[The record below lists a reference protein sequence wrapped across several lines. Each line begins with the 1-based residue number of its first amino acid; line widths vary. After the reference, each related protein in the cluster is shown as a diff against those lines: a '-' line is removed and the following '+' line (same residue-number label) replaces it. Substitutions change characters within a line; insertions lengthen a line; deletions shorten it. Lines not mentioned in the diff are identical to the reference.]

1 MREKLNFW
9 SLFLSILCL
18 VSYLTIYNWT
28 ELYRLIGDIS
38 DPVAFIIV
46 YILSL
51 TTLILGIIG
60 LTGKKKNLKS
70 VLRGIVTILI
80 TFSITGFLS
89 LLMWIQQSFLF

>member
-1 MREKLNFW
+1 MREKLNLW
-9 SLFLSILCL
+9 SFFLSIICL
-18 VSYLTIYNWT
+18 VSYLTMPYWIEIY
-28 ELYRLIGDIS
+28 RHIHMIS
-38 DPVAFIIV
+38 VPDAFNIV

-60 LTGKKKNLKS
+60 LTGKKNLKS
-70 VLRGIVTILI
+70 VSRGIVTILI